1 MTDQTTLTAL
11 RHRLAGV
18 RDSMSDVHMTIPD
31 SAIFAN
37 AKKRRTRRGIAAAM
51 TAVCAA
57 IGLAV
62 ALVLPGGQARA
73 GAEHPLQDLDPP
85 PERPYRY
92 RDLSRLRI
100 PRRTAQ
106 GARLRHR

>member
-37 AKKRRTRRGIAAAM
+37 AKKRRTRRGIAAA
-51 TAVCAA
+51 
-57 IGLAV
+57 
-62 ALVLPGGQARA
+62 
-73 GAEHPLQDLDPP
+73 
-85 PERPYRY
+85 
-92 RDLSRLRI
+92 
-100 PRRTAQ
+100 PRSA
-106 GARLRHR
+106 